1 MGAMCGSPNHALLA
15 INGYQASN
23 LIRVPLIKMLGN
35 LRNPQSME
43 AVLTQSC
50 RIEKILGQAADG
62 APNHPVVMDDHF
74 SIETDGDLWIPILG
88 TPYITIYYNYVKFGW
103 TMLFCLQRSSK
114 KSTIFRNSFVCS

>member
-74 SIETDGDLWIPILG
+74 SIETDGDLGIPILG
-88 TPYITIYYNYVKFGW
+88 PPLYYNI
-103 TMLFCLQRSSK
+103 LQLRKVWLDNAILSS
-114 KSTIFRNSFVCS
+114 TFFEEIHNF

>member
-50 RIEKILGQAADG
+50 RIEKSWGKQLMVPQIIQSSWMTILA
-62 APNHPVVMDDHF
+62 
-74 SIETDGDLWIPILG
+74 
-88 TPYITIYYNYVKFGW
+88 
-103 TMLFCLQRSSK
+103 
-114 KSTIFRNSFVCS
+114 